1 MWAYFCWLQIS
12 WVCRSIFKTMPS
24 CPGLNSYTA
33 FHNRSNCWV
42 CGALPSSSMEGFP
55 WWTSPLQ
62 GKDFCHV
69 CEYLQQQSHVMPLL
83 HLMTSTN
90 PKMDWCTTL
99 YFNYGHNV
107 TFNFDYTLSQFNE
120 YFATHKAN
128 RSGSNGFLLDFY
140 QIWDEVI
147 WLTPGKR
154 TSSIYCPYMLGTNRA
169 IPKSQP
175 TTSLQWL
182 ETTGIF
188 ASGCMQRNHSR
199 VFQPQ
204 FKSSLCLARH

>member
-1 MWAYFCWLQIS
+1 MIL
-12 WVCRSIFKTMPS
+12 KTMPS
-24 CPGLNSYTA
+24 CPGLTPTLHSTTVECSPL
-33 FHNRSNCWV
+33 HDER
-42 CGALPSSSMEGFP
+42 LL
-55 WWTSPLQ
+55 WWTSPLPE
-62 GKDFCHV
+62 KDFLQV
-69 CEYLQQQSHVMPLL
+69 CKYLRQQSYVMPLL

-154 TSSIYCPYMLGTNRA
+154 TSSIYCPYMLGKNRA

-175 TTSLQWL
+175 TT
-182 ETTGIF
+182 
-188 ASGCMQRNHSR
+188 
-199 VFQPQ
+199 
-204 FKSSLCLARH
+204 